1 PPSGISATGQN
12 YRETQSNAFDVSG
25 GATLVYD
32 SGAIASLA
40 WTQVAAS
47 DNRASIA
54 GELGRIEFGPRM
66 HEPAEFTLTTGTESH
81 TWRHRLIGRGYAYE
95 AMEVGECLRA
105 GRTESDLLPLDATV
119 EILEQVDQIRT
130 QLADGPTWVQ

>member
-1 PPSGISATGQN
+1 D
-12 YRETQSNAFDVSG
+12 TQSNAFDVSG

-54 GELGRIEFGPRM
+54 GDRGRIEFGPRM
-66 HEPAEFTLTTGTESH
+66 HEPAEFTLTTGAESH
-81 TWRHRLIGRGYAYE
+81 TWRHNLNGRGDANE
-95 AMEVGECLRA
+95 AIEVGECLRA
-105 GRTESDLLPLDATV
+105 GRTESEHLPLDATV
-119 EILEQVDQIRT
+119 DILEQMDQIRA
-130 QLADGPTWVQ
+130 QLETGPTWVQ